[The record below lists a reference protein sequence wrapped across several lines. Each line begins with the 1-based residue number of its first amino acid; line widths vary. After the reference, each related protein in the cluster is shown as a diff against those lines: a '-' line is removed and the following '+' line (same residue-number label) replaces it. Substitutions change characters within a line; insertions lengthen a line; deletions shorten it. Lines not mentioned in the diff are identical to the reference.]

1 MKTQTPQTIF
11 LKDYRPPQFF
21 IDTADLHIDLGE
33 EWTTVKARLKCRR
46 NTASTENTKSLVL
59 DGQKMELQN
68 VRLDN
73 VELIQEQFQ
82 VDDSYLTIPD
92 VPETFVLETEVRIQP
107 QNNTALEGLYKS
119 SKMFCTQCE
128 SEGFRSIT
136 YFLDRPDV
144 MSLYSTT
151 ISADPQLYP
160 VLLSNGNLIDSGKF
174 SDGRHW
180 VMWEDPFPK
189 PAYLFALVAG
199 NLLNIEDSFTT
210 ASGRQVTLKIY
221 VEAENIEY
229 CHQRCAVRPWNSGL
243 KKIPDPE
250 KL

>member
-11 LKDYRPPQFF
+11 LKDYRVPQFF

-68 VRLDN
+68 VHLDN

-82 VDDSYLTIPD
+82 VDDSHLTITD
-92 VPETFVLETEVRIQP
+92 VPETFVLKTEVRIQP

-128 SEGFRSIT
+128 SEGFRNIT
-136 YFLDRPDV
+136 
-144 MSLYSTT
+144 
-151 ISADPQLYP
+151 
-160 VLLSNGNLIDSGKF
+160 
-174 SDGRHW
+174 
-180 VMWEDPFPK
+180 
-189 PAYLFALVAG
+189 
-199 NLLNIEDSFTT
+199 
-210 ASGRQVTLKIY
+210 
-221 VEAENIEY
+221 
-229 CHQRCAVRPWNSGL
+229 
-243 KKIPDPE
+243 
-250 KL
+250 

>member
-11 LKDYRPPQFF
+11 LKDYRVPQFF

-46 NTASTENTKSLVL
+46 NTASTENTNSLVL

-73 VELIQEQFQ
+73 VELRQEQFQ

-107 QNNTALEGLYKS
+107 QNNTELEGLYKS

-128 SEGFRSIT
+128 SEGFQKIT

-144 MSLYSTT
+144 MSIYNTT
-151 ISADPQLYP
+151 ISADAELYP
-160 VLLSNGNLIDSGKF
+160 IILSNGNPTDSGKLT
-174 SDGRHW
+174 DGRHW
-180 VMWEDPFPK
+180 VKWEDPFPK

-199 NLLNIEDSFTT
+199 NLLNIEDSNISSSVCFFKSPKSNFPSKSKQHIFTVPST
-210 ASGRQVTLKIY
+210 CI
-221 VEAENIEY
+221 
-229 CHQRCAVRPWNSGL
+229 
-243 KKIPDPE
+243 
-250 KL
+250 

>member
-82 VDDSYLTIPD
+82 VDDSHLTIPD

-128 SEGFRSIT
+128 SEGFRNIT

-144 MSLYSTT
+144 MSLYSTNNFCRSST
-151 ISADPQLYP
+151 LSSSALKRKSDRFRKVFRRSALGQVGGPISKAC
-160 VLLSNGNLIDSGKF
+160 I
-174 SDGRHW
+174 
-180 VMWEDPFPK
+180 PFCTCRRK
-189 PAYLFALVAG
+189 LTEHRRFVHH
-199 NLLNIEDSFTT
+199 SFRTSSYT
-210 ASGRQVTLKIY
+210 
-221 VEAENIEY
+221 
-229 CHQRCAVRPWNSGL
+229 
-243 KKIPDPE
+243 
-250 KL
+250 